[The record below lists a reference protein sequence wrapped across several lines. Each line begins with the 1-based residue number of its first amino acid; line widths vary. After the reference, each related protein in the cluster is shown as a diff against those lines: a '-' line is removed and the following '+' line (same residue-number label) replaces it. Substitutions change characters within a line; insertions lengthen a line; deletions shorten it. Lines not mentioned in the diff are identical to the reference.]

1 MKHKDWHSSA
11 LALKKK
17 GFSNREISRRLFGRD
32 SKESTLRKFFK
43 EVELHGLIVP
53 TLANKPEEIDFPYV
67 DEEDDKTEIKM
78 LFWDIETSIK
88 RSWHFQQD
96 KYLTSS
102 QLDKDTF
109 ILTSQWQWGIEG
121 DDVEIVKI
129 RPEDAVEENDF
140 DVVLATWQLLDKADV
155 VVGHNVKRFDI
166 KIMNAR
172 FAYYGLPEPSP
183 YKVIDTYLMARQKFG
198 FTFKSLAHLCKYLG
212 LPVQK
217 LSHEGISLWIKAT
230 QGDAQ
235 AIEDMATYGLGDI
248 PTLIAVYKRLLGW
261 GIGATNIGTIRKG
274 KQPELAQTLL
284 CPSCG
289 SDDITPLNNK
299 AYTPTRG
306 YEAYRCSG
314 CMGVSRKSGN
324 NLVRIAT

>member
-1 MKHKDWHSSA
+1 MKVKEWHKSA
-11 LALKKK
+11 IALKKQ
-17 GFSNREISRRLFGRD
+17 GLSNREISRRLFGRD

-43 EVELHGLIVP
+43 QIEDGELIFSLSQ
-53 TLANKPEEIDFPYV
+53 KPEPIDFHYV
-67 DEEDDKTEIKM
+67 EGVHRPQVEI

-96 KYLTSS
+96 KYLTST

-109 ILTSQWQWGIEG
+109 IITSQWQWGVEG
-121 DDVEIVKI
+121 DNVEIVKI
-129 RPEDAVEENDF
+129 KPDDAVNENDF
-140 DVVLATWQLLDKADV
+140 DVVLATWYLLDKADI

-166 KIMNAR
+166 KVMNAR

-183 YKVIDTYLMARQKFG
+183 YKVVDTYLMARQKFG

-217 LSHEGISLWIKAT
+217 LSHEGLSLWIKAT

-248 PTLIAVYKRLLGW
+248 PTLIGVYKRLSGW

-274 KQPELAQTLL
+274 KQPELSQALL
-284 CPSCG
+284 CPCCG
-289 SDDITPLNNK
+289 SDNIKPLNSK
-299 AYTPTRG
+299 AFTPTRG

-324 NLVRIAT
+324 NLVRVTT